1 MSFSNGDSGQRT
13 RQQICREAARLM
25 AEEGVIDHQSAKTK
39 AVERLGLPAKS
50 KLPDNREI
58 EHALIE
64 HLELFDRKALVE
76 RRRQWRASALEA
88 MQLLADFNPKL
99 IGPVLSG
106 TITRYSA
113 VQLLVST
120 SPETIS
126 IFLDDREIP
135 YEQDQRRARLSTQD
149 YIYLPT
155 FHFLVDDV
163 RFELICCESDSL
175 SRTLLCPITGK
186 PYRRAGINELTQL
199 VADAGQPA

>member
-1 MSFSNGDSGQRT
+1 
-13 RQQICREAARLM
+13 M

-58 EHALIE
+58 ENALIE
-64 HLELFDRKALVE
+64 HLELFEHKALAD
-76 RRRQWRASALEA
+76 RRRLWRTSALEA
-88 MQLLADFNPKL
+88 MHILADFNPKL

-113 VQLLVST
+113 VQLLVSA

-135 YEQDQRRARLSTQD
+135 YEQDQRRIRRSTQD

-163 RFELICCESDSL
+163 RFELICSESDAL

-186 PYRRAGINELTQL
+186 PYRRAGIGDLKQL
-199 VADAGQPA
+199 VGVAGQLG